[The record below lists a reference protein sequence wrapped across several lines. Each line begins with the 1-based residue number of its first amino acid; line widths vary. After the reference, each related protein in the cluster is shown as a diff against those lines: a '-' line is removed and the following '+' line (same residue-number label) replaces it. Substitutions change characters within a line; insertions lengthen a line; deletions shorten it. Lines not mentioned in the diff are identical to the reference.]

1 MDQSIS
7 MKCRFCGFFAEQASE
22 LESVDSPWLKG
33 DAYCAMA
40 SKGAMV
46 PGWSLVCPL
55 EHGYSLSEH
64 YKHAE
69 FWAFAERA
77 ASLVGNRYGNVAVF
91 EHGAGYAGSLTGCGT
106 DHAHMH
112 LVPLDF
118 SLITEAL
125 RFDSELSWSR
135 CSVADIADRARG
147 REYLFAADK
156 LEGLETDGLVCVL
169 KKPVSQ
175 FFRRV
180 IASRIGLREFFD
192 YKTHPMLE
200 IASST
205 ACTLRA
211 DAIAGAVVGDR

>member
-7 MKCRFCGFFAEQASE
+7 MKCRFCGFFAEQESVS
-22 LESVDSPWLKG
+22 ESVDSPWLKG

-64 YKHAE
+64 YKRAE

-77 ASLVGNRYGNVAVF
+77 ASLVGKRYGSVTVF
-91 EHGAGYAGSLTGCGT
+91 EHGAGYAGSLTSCGT
-106 DHAHMH
+106 DHAHVH

-118 SLITEAL
+118 SLTTEAL
-125 RFDSELSWSR
+125 RFDSELTWNR
-135 CSVADIADRARG
+135 CHVAEIADRARG

-156 LEGLETDGLVCVL
+156 LEGLETSGLVCVL
-169 KKPVSQ
+169 EKPVSQ

-205 ACTLRA
+205 ARTLRA
-211 DAIAGAVVGDR
+211 DAIAGAGVGVR